1 MGLDLW
7 FREDVARIL
16 ASTRETMLAT
26 MSGAQVLDSDHAEAY
41 KQGFA
46 DAILAMAVAFGVAVP
61 RAIGND
67 ERRAGG
73 IQFIEAAPPRD
84 RDQRRNL

>member
-16 ASTRETMLAT
+16 ASTQETMRAT

-41 KQGFA
+41 RRGFA
-46 DAILAMAVAFGVAVP
+46 DAILAMAVAFGVTVP
-61 RAIGND
+61 RVIGND
-67 ERRAGG
+67 ERRAGAVR
-73 IQFIEAAPPRD
+73 FIEAARPRD
-84 RDQRRNL
+84 RDQRRHL